1 MDQYYSKAL
10 WFKYIFKVLLF
21 ICVPA
26 NNSLWGES
34 LIICLVIEYWK
45 YNLFVSSSFIVTLC
59 LETLG
64 AWQIKI
70 QIHIRLQYT
79 CWQMAQQFN
88 LFIAF
93 ILLGEFIFYLFEVK
107 LYFIFATCNKYFIY
121 VCTEDGPRR
130 TSRWANLSLSQNY
143 HSLRST
149 IAVRSS
155 INGMCISVSCLI
167 SLHECSTVS
176 IEAPD
181 GG

>member
-1 MDQYYSKAL
+1 L
-10 WFKYIFKVLLF
+10 YI
-21 ICVPA
+21 CAPA
-26 NNSLWGES
+26 NNSLRGES

-130 TSRWANLSLSQNY
+130 TSRWAHLSRSQYY
-143 HSLRST
+143 HPT
-149 IAVRSS
+149 IAG
-155 INGMCISVSCLI
+155 ICFFAQCLI
-167 SLHECSTVS
+167 SLSECSTWAQRCS
-176 IEAPD
+176 TAARPRL
-181 GG
+181 GQG